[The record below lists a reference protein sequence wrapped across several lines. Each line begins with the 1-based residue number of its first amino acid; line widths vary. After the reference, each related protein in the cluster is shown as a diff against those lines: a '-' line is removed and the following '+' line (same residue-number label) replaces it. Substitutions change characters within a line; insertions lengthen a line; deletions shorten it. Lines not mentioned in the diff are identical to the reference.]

1 MSIEIIT
8 PRLILRTPTQE
19 DAAVITAAKQE
30 VWRDLQLWMS
40 WAHDGEETLEA
51 TKQAFI
57 STAVERNSLIGLCR
71 TSGQFV
77 VCTGMH
83 PRDGYEGQFE
93 TGYWVAKDFLRK
105 GYATEACN
113 AAIRYAFNVLNVP
126 TVFICHHEGNV
137 PSQRIIEKLG
147 FTKTGVREKVF
158 ARCTDGVLLDTH
170 DYIMTDL
177 VVLPPLEVTWRQRC
191 P

>member
-19 DAAVITAAKQE
+19 DAAMITAAKKE
-30 VWRDLQLWMS
+30 VWHDLQLWMS
-40 WAHDGEETLEA
+40 WAYDGEETLEA
-51 TKQAFI
+51 TQRFI
-57 STAVERNSLIGLCR
+57 AGALSHNSMIGLCR
-71 TSGQFV
+71 DSGEFV

-147 FTKTGVREKVF
+147 FTKTGVREKAF
-158 ARCTDGVLLDTH
+158 KRCTDGSLMDTH
-170 DYIMTDL
+170 DYIMTDPA
-177 VVLPPLEVTWRQRC
+177 VLPPLDVTWRLRC